1 MIDDYDYYQ
10 CPPEIASEIDN
21 WRRWLIGGG
30 GGVGGCQSI
39 EGRYRSTDVFE
50 GQQARIEVN
59 ILEAVE
65 IEKIVRQLPK
75 KNKAALK
82 AYHIHRLPTHI
93 MRRKLGERDIGCLMR
108 NSWAMVKNNLDKRRK
123 QLIMATTAEPSTD
136 ETIRREA
143 A

>member
-1 MIDDYDYYQ
+1 MTDDYDYYQ

-30 GGVGGCQSI
+30 GGGGGCQSI

-50 GQQARIEVN
+50 GKTPRIEIN

-65 IEKIVRQLPK
+65 IEKIVRKLPK

-82 AYHIHRLPTHI
+82 AYHIQRLPTNA

-108 NSWAMVKNNLDKRRK
+108 NSWEMVKNNLDKRRK
-123 QLIMATTAEPSTD
+123 SHKMESTV
-136 ETIRREA
+136 ETVY
-143 A
+143 